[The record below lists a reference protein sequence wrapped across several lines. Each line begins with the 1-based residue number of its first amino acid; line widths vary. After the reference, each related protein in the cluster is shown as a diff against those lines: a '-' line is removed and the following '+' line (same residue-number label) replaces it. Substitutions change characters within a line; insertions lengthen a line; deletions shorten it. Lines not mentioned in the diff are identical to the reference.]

1 MRSENIPNINI
12 ARRNRDIKKELLV
25 NSVKN
30 IDIDNIIKKNIP
42 PLRGV
47 FLLYIDLC
55 DCPCGLSIK
64 IKYLLWINI
73 IATKRTDIDINK
85 INIFDLW

>member
-1 MRSENIPNINI
+1 KTKRKTKKNCKHNLNLGLKFDLRSENIPNINI
-12 ARRNRDIKKELLV
+12 ASRNRDIKKEFLV

-42 PLRGV
+42 PLKGV
-47 FLLYIDLC
+47 FLLYIDLW

-64 IKYLLWINI
+64 IKYLL
-73 IATKRTDIDINK
+73 
-85 INIFDLW
+85 